1 MLSIWTTVPHNIP
14 LSKLERYG
22 FDGCTIWWIRNWLD
36 GHIQRLNVQMEIIL
50 FNIFISDIDSGIE
63 CILRMFEDDTKLTG
77 AVDTPEGWDAIQRD
91 LDKLEKWAHVNFMKF
106 NKAKCKVLHLGQPP
120 YQYRL
125 EHEGIEISPVEKD
138 LGVLV
143 GEKLDM
149 SQQCALAAQKANHI
163 LGCIKR
169 SMASRLREVIL
180 PLYSA
185 PVRPQLE
192 YCIQLWSPQHR
203 KVMDLLEQVQRRAT
217 KLGLFSREKRSLWG
231 DLIGAFQY
239 LKGAYKKDRDKL
251 FSRACCDR
259 TRGNGFKQK
268 EGRFRLDIGKKFFTM
283 RVVKH
288 WNRLTRKVVDAPSL
302 ETFKIRLDRAL
313 SNLIKKEDPGNYQPV
328 GLTSMPGKIME
339 QILLEHIEDRD
350 SQHGFTKGKLCLTNL
365 VTFYDEVTASV
376 DKRGATDVIY
386 LDFCKAFDM
395 VPHNI
400 FTAKWSILGSILFN
414 ILIDDID
421 SGIECTLSKFASDTK
436 LSCALDLLEGRDAIQ
451 NTLRGLRNVQQ
462 GQVQG
467 PVPGSGQ
474 PPYQYRL
481 VDKGIESSPAEKDMR
496 VLKAKHIL
504 GCIKR
509 SVASRSREVIVPFYS
524 ALVRPQLEYCIQLW
538 RPSTRKTRSCYS
550 QRRGGPQRW
559 SEGWNSSP
567 MKKDGK
573 RHFSKPCSD
582 RTRGNDFK
590 LTEGRF
596 RLDIRKKLFPM
607 MVVRH
612 WNRSPREVVDAPSL
626 EALKDGALSN
636 LT

>member
-1 MLSIWTTVPHNIP
+1 
-14 LSKLERYG
+14 
-22 FDGCTIWWIRNWLD
+22 
-36 GHIQRLNVQMEIIL
+36 
-50 FNIFISDIDSGIE
+50 
-63 CILRMFEDDTKLTG
+63 
-77 AVDTPEGWDAIQRD
+77 
-91 LDKLEKWAHVNFMKF
+91 MKF

-313 SNLIKKEDPGNYQPV
+313 SDLLQSFFNILRMLKVIHEYTHVHKIEHKTTQKIIKNIIWNTSGVPQGSFLGPV
-328 GLTSMPGKIME
+328 
-339 QILLEHIEDRD
+339 
-350 SQHGFTKGKLCLTNL
+350 
-365 VTFYDEVTASV
+365 
-376 DKRGATDVIY
+376 
-386 LDFCKAFDM
+386 
-395 VPHNI
+395 
-400 FTAKWSILGSILFN
+400 LFN
-414 ILIDDID
+414 IFINDLDA
-421 SGIECTLSKFASDTK
+421 GVECAISKFADDTK
-436 LSCALDLLEGRDAIQ
+436 LGGAVDSLK
-451 NTLRGLRNVQQ
+451 
-462 GQVQG
+462 GQ
-467 PVPGSGQ
+467 
-474 PPYQYRL
+474 
-481 VDKGIESSPAEKDMR
+481 
-496 VLKAKHIL
+496 
-504 GCIKR
+504 
-509 SVASRSREVIVPFYS
+509 
-524 ALVRPQLEYCIQLW
+524 
-538 RPSTRKTRSCYS
+538 
-550 QRRGGPQRW
+550 
-559 SEGWNSSP
+559 
-567 MKKDGK
+567 
-573 RHFSKPCSD
+573 
-582 RTRGNDFK
+582 
-590 LTEGRF
+590 
-596 RLDIRKKLFPM
+596 
-607 MVVRH
+607 
-612 WNRSPREVVDAPSL
+612 
-626 EALKDGALSN
+626 EALQRN
-636 LT
+636 LNRLEHWTIISGMKFNKNKC